1 MDLLD
6 VEARDACALSC
17 KNAGIIGLSRLTD
30 SVPFDQVGQFR
41 DLKAPSSMHLG
52 EQLKELRK
60 ENAQLVERAMRA
72 DALQKELAEA
82 EKQVMLL
89 GLACL
94 SVSYGTALSATPELS
109 VCC

>member
-1 MDLLD
+1 MLIQGAYFISPASML
-6 VEARDACALSC
+6 RSW
-17 KNAGIIGLSRLTD
+17 AGHSMLT
-30 SVPFDQVGQFR
+30 VHIVQVGQFR

-82 EKQVMLL
+82 EKQVMPLRWPSSSFL
-89 GLACL
+89 RCKNGKAGSLPLPAGI
-94 SVSYGTALSATPELS
+94 V
-109 VCC
+109 